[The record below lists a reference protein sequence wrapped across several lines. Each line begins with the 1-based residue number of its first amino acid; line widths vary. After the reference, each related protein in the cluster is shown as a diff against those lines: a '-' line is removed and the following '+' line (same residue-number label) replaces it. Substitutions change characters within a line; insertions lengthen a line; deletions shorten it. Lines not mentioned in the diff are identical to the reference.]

1 MFLFLVEY
9 KFRRKNVHI
18 NAISPNTQ
26 HSHDRWLVVHAS
38 IAELFLTL
46 NSQIHFVL
54 ESYTHKHNKCSLP
67 KSTLLSLSL
76 SLFLRNFV
84 DFVFIFYDYQCL
96 QCLALSYSLSL
107 SVSLPLPHTYALHL
121 RITFVD
127 FGALFAGFTISI
139 KAAQCVLWPDWHLS
153 FCNQS

>member
-9 KFRRKNVHI
+9 KFRRSNVHI
-18 NAISPNTQ
+18 NTQ

-76 SLFLRNFV
+76 SLFFCATSS
-84 DFVFIFYDYQCL
+84 ISCL
-96 QCLALSYSLSL
+96 YSMIISACCVLLSPTLSL
-107 SVSLPLPHTYALHL
+107 SLPLPHTYALHL